1 MRGGPEFRAWTS
13 SLHLL
18 AAQTNMLYAANRQR
32 GGKATKSPIIKP
44 PVAKKAE
51 PKRVVDL
58 KAIKARIERRQF
70 FENLKN
76 SKPED

>member
-13 SLHLL
+13 EMHVLV
-18 AAQTNMLYAANRQR
+18 AQANMLYAANRQR
-32 GGKATKSPIIKP
+32 GGKTTKVPLIKP
-44 PVAKKAE
+44 PVQKKVA

-58 KAIKARIERRQF
+58 KAVKARIERRQF

-76 SKPED
+76 KSED